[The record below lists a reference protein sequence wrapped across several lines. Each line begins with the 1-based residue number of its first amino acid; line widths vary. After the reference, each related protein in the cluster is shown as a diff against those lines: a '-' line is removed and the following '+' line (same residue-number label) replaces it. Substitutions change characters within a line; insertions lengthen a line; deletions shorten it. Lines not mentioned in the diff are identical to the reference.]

1 MIPRIKIALLG
12 PNRIA
17 LDGLQRILTENGF
30 DVVEAAVDASQLS
43 DVEAVDDDGSDV
55 VHILLMDGLA
65 DAKTGYHPAELAERF
80 PGYRLAVMADVFDFD
95 EMVSCFREGVYG
107 YIIAASSESL
117 VISLRLIA
125 IGEKVMPSNLAE
137 FLPTH
142 PNLGLS
148 PGTSQSMKQAGLSS
162 REIEILACLV
172 NGHPNKIISRQL
184 EISEATVKVHVKAIL
199 RKVGVQNRTQ
209 AAIWAVGERL
219 NESLSSLP
227 PCDKI
232 RNGAGLAAPQLS

>member
-1 MIPRIKIALLG
+1 MVPRIKIALLG
-12 PNRIA
+12 PNRIG
-17 LDGLQRILTENGF
+17 LDGLERILAENGF
-30 DVVEAAVDASQLS
+30 GVLESATDATSLSQ
-43 DVEAVDDDGSDV
+43 VQPADDDGNDV
-55 VHILLMDGLA
+55 VNILLMDGLA
-65 DAKTGYHPAELAERF
+65 DAKRAYEPAELAERF
-80 PGYRLAVMADVFDFD
+80 PGRRLAIMADVFDFD

-125 IGEKVMPSNLAE
+125 LGEKVMPSNLAE
-137 FLPTH
+137 FLPMH

-148 PGTSQSMKQAGLSS
+148 PGTGQSMKQAGLSL

-172 NGHPNKIISRQL
+172 SGHPNKIISRQL

-219 NESLSSLP
+219 SEAHSP
-227 PCDKI
+227 FGHCRKI
-232 RNGAGLAAPQLS
+232 GNGADPAPPPTN

>member
-1 MIPRIKIALLG
+1 
-12 PNRIA
+12 

-30 DVVEAAVDASQLS
+30 DVLESAVSASQLS
-43 DVEAVDDDGSDV
+43 AADTADEDGNNLV
-55 VHILLMDGLA
+55 QILLMDGLA
-65 DAKTGYHPAELAERF
+65 DAKTGYELAELAGRF
-80 PGYRLAVMADVFDFD
+80 PAHRLAVMADAFDFD
-95 EMVSCFREGVYG
+95 EMVSCFREGAYG

-125 IGEKVMPSNLAE
+125 IGEKVMPSSLAE
-137 FLPTH
+137 FLPMH

-148 PGTSQSMKQAGLSS
+148 PGTSQSMKQAGLSL

-172 NGHPNKIISRQL
+172 SGHPNKIISRQL

-219 NESLSSLP
+219 NETLSSIP
-227 PCDKI
+227 PCGKN
-232 RNGAGLAAPQLS
+232 RNGAGQAAPQLS